1 MEAELLRK
9 VQLVELDILREL
21 DRVCRE
27 NHIRY
32 FLYRGTFLG
41 AIRHGGFI
49 PWDDDMDVA
58 MLREDYEKFCQVA
71 PKVLGENYGFQ
82 NWHTDP
88 RYALPFGKLRRR
100 GTRCVEGKSPEL
112 KENGFYIDIYPLDY
126 APQEETARRRLAWK
140 LLQLFRVKLMKS
152 GYTPWVEENHIV
164 WKKRIGYLPYRMA
177 SVLVSNRW
185 LIRRYEALI
194 SAVPENTLLYEQS
207 ALPKTNYFQKK
218 WCEELSDYPFEDG
231 FFPGPRAFDA
241 CLSELYGDYMTPP
254 PEGERENRHLFS
266 HMEFEK

>member
-27 NHIRY
+27 NNIRY

-58 MLREDYEKFCQVA
+58 MLREDYEKFFRLA
-71 PKVLGENYGFQ
+71 PKTLGDKYGLQ
-82 NWHTDP
+82 NWHMDP
-88 RYALPFGKLRRR
+88 QYSLPFGKLRKR

-126 APQEETARRRLAWK
+126 APKEAAARRSLSRK
-140 LLQLFRVKLMKS
+140 LLHLYRVKLMKS
-152 GYTPWVEENHIV
+152 GYTPWVEEDHIV
-164 WKKRIGYLPYRMA
+164 WKKRIGYLAYRF
-177 SVLVSNRW
+177 VSFFVSQQW
-185 LIRRYEALI
+185 LIRKYEALV
-194 SAVPENTLLYEQS
+194 SAVPENDLLYEQS

-218 WCEELSDYPFEDG
+218 WCEDLSDYPFEDG
-231 FFPGPRAFDA
+231 LFPGPKAFDE

-254 PEGERENRHLFS
+254 PAGKRENRHLFS
-266 HMEFEK
+266 QMDFGE

>member
-1 MEAELLRK
+1 MEADLLRK

-27 NHIRY
+27 HDISY

-71 PKVLGENYGFQ
+71 PQALSSGYALQ

-88 RYALPFGKLRRR
+88 QYALPFGKLRKR

-112 KENGFYIDIYPLDY
+112 KENGLYIDIYPLDS
-126 APQEETARRRLAWK
+126 APEDAAERERLSAK
-140 LLQLFRVKLMKS
+140 LLHLFRIKLMKS
-152 GYTPWVEENHIV
+152 GYTPWVEEDHIV
-164 WKKRIGYLPYRMA
+164 WKKRIGYLSYRFM
-177 SVLVSNRW
+177 SFFVSQKW
-185 LIRRYEALI
+185 LISHYEALV
-194 SAVPENTLLYEQS
+194 SAVPENKLLYEQS
-207 ALPKTNYFQKK
+207 ALSKVNYFRRD
-218 WCEELSDYPFEDG
+218 WCETLTDYAFEDG
-231 FFPGPRAFDA
+231 YFPGPKDYDA

-254 PEGERENRHLFS
+254 PEGTRENRHLFS
-266 HMEFEK
+266 HLEFGE

>member
-9 VQLVELDILREL
+9 VQLVELEILGEL

-27 NHIRY
+27 NDIRY

-58 MLREDYEKFCQVA
+58 MLREDYEKFCRVA
-71 PKVLGENYGFQ
+71 PHALGEQYCLQ

-88 RYALPFGKLRRR
+88 KFSLPFGKLRKR
-100 GTRCVEGKSPEL
+100 GTRCVEGKSPIL

-126 APQEETARRRLAWK
+126 APQEEKARRDLSRK
-140 LLQLFRVKLMKS
+140 LLHMFRVKLMKS
-152 GYTPWVEENHIV
+152 GYTPWVEEDHIV
-164 WKKRIGYLPYRMA
+164 WKKRIGYLAYQLA
-177 SVLVSNRW
+177 GLFVSNRR
-185 LIRRYEALI
+185 LIQRYEALV

-207 ALPKTNYFQKK
+207 ALPKTNYFEKK
-218 WCEELSDYPFEDG
+218 WCEDLKDYPFENG
-231 FFPGPRAFDA
+231 CFPGPKAYDE

-266 HMEFEK
+266 QIDFGE